1 MKTLSD
7 FTPRKKPKKNGF
19 CTFEEYCDINGIND
33 TNISERDI
41 NFYYTFRYFYTP
53 DCVGYNYKEHLYETL
68 TSHSKKSLVNRLI
81 DLLREFILD
90 FNIDSAKNLDK
101 GIFAFLISK
110 DCPIF
115 GEDNKDFLSSFELSD
130 CELSD
135 KIYGILEFYKYYI
148 TFIEEYKSE
157 NEDGYILK
165 GYILEIESYFT
176 EDARATIKEN
186 GNILYHI
193 TESRNVSDILKKG
206 LIPKTGKRIYQGGY
220 RYFPERVYLIGH
232 NSDIVA
238 NIESV
243 IDDKEFEKR
252 GIQYTIL
259 KINLGKHNIS
269 LWYDDASDGKYN
281 VYTLEAIPPSLI
293 SITTLGEIQ
302 KSIRNERQ

>member
-1 MKTLSD
+1 MKKLSD
-7 FTPRKKPKKNGF
+7 FAIRKKPKKNGF

-68 TSHSKKSLVNRLI
+68 TSHSKESLVKRLI
-81 DLLREFILD
+81 SLLNEFILEFD
-90 FNIDSAKNLDK
+90 IDGAKNIDK

-115 GEDNKDFLSSFELSD
+115 GDDDKGFLSSFELSD

-135 KIYGILEFYKYYI
+135 KIYNILEFYKYYI
-148 TFIEEYKSE
+148 TFIEEYKKE
-157 NEDGYILK
+157 NVEGYILQ
-165 GYILEIESYFT
+165 IESYFT
-176 EDARATIKEN
+176 EDARETIKEN

-193 TESRNVSDILKKG
+193 TESRNVPDILRKG
-206 LIPKTGKRIYQGGY
+206 LIPKTGKRTYQGGY

-232 NSDIVA
+232 NSDVVT
-238 NIESV
+238 NIDSV
-243 IDDKEFEKR
+243 IRDKEFEKNR
-252 GIQYTIL
+252 IQYTIL
-259 KINLGKHNIS
+259 KIDLGKHNIS

-293 SITTLGEIQ
+293 SITTIDEI
-302 KSIRNERQ
+302 

>member
-1 MKTLSD
+1 M
-7 FTPRKKPKKNGF
+7 
-19 CTFEEYCDINGIND
+19 
-33 TNISERDI
+33 
-41 NFYYTFRYFYTP
+41 
-53 DCVGYNYKEHLYETL
+53 
-68 TSHSKKSLVNRLI
+68 
-81 DLLREFILD
+81 
-90 FNIDSAKNLDK
+90 
-101 GIFAFLISK
+101 ISK

-115 GEDNKDFLSSFELSD
+115 GEDDKDFLSSFELSD

-148 TFIEEYKSE
+148 TYIEEYKSE
-157 NEDGYILK
+157 NEDGYILA
-165 GYILEIESYFT
+165 IESYFT
-176 EDARATIKEN
+176 EDARETIKEN

-193 TESRNVSDILKKG
+193 TESRNVPDILRKG

-259 KINLGKHNIS
+259 KINLGKHNVS

-293 SITTLGEIQ
+293 SITNKDEIQ
-302 KSIRNERQ
+302 KSIHNDRQ

>member
-1 MKTLSD
+1 MKKLSD
-7 FTPRKKPKKNGF
+7 FTIRKKPKKNGF

-41 NFYYTFRYFYTP
+41 NFYYNFRYFYVP
-53 DCVGYNYKEHLYETL
+53 DCVGDNYEERLYETL
-68 TSHSKKSLVNRLI
+68 TSHSKESLVKRLLS
-81 DLLREFILD
+81 LLNEFILD
-90 FNIDSAKNLDK
+90 FDIDGAKNIDK

-115 GEDNKDFLSSFELSD
+115 AEDDKEFLSSFELSD

-135 KIYGILEFYKYYI
+135 KIYDILEFYKYYI
-148 TFIEEYKSE
+148 TFIEE
-157 NEDGYILK
+157 NEK
-165 GYILEIESYFT
+165 GYILAIESYFT
-176 EDARATIKEN
+176 EDARETIKEN

-193 TESRNVSDILKKG
+193 TESLNVPDILKKG
-206 LIPKTGKRIYQGGY
+206 LRPKTGKRKYQGGY
-220 RYFPERVYLIGH
+220 RYFPERVYLIG
-232 NSDIVA
+232 NNPNIVE
-238 NIESV
+238 NIDSV
-243 IDDKEFEKR
+243 IRDKEFGKN

-259 KINLGKHNIS
+259 KIDLGKHNIS

-293 SITTLGEIQ
+293 SITTLDEIQ

>member
-1 MKTLSD
+1 MKKLSD
-7 FTPRKKPKKNGF
+7 FVIRKKPKKNGF

-41 NFYYTFRYFYTP
+41 NFYYNFRYVYVP
-53 DCVGYNYKEHLYETL
+53 DCVGDNYEEHLYETL
-68 TSHSKKSLVNRLI
+68 TSHSKESLVKRLI
-81 DLLREFILD
+81 SLLNEFILEFD
-90 FNIDSAKNLDK
+90 IDGAKNIDK

-115 GEDNKDFLSSFELSD
+115 GEDDKGFLSFELSD

-148 TFIEEYKSE
+148 TFIEE
-157 NEDGYILK
+157 NEK
-165 GYILEIESYFT
+165 GYILTIESYFT
-176 EDARATIKEN
+176 EDARTTIKEN

-193 TESRNVSDILKKG
+193 TESRNVPDILRKG
-206 LIPKTGKRIYQGGY
+206 LIPKTGKRKYQGGY
-220 RYFPERVYLIGH
+220 IYFPERVYLIGH
-232 NSDIVA
+232 HPGIVE
-238 NIESV
+238 NIDSV

-252 GIQYTIL
+252 RIQYTIL
-259 KINLGKHNIS
+259 KIDLGEHNIS

-293 SITTLGEIQ
+293 SITTKDEIK
-302 KSIRNERQ
+302 KSIHNDRQ

>member
-157 NEDGYILK
+157 NEDGYILA
-165 GYILEIESYFT
+165 IESYFT

-193 TESRNVSDILKKG
+193 TESRNAPDILRKG
-206 LIPKTGKRIYQGGY
+206 LRPKTGKRKYQGGY
-220 RYFPERVYLIGH
+220 RYFPERVYLIG
-232 NSDIVA
+232 NNPNIVE
-238 NIESV
+238 NIDSV
-243 IDDKEFEKR
+243 IRDKEFEKNR
-252 GIQYTIL
+252 IQYTIL
-259 KINLGKHNIS
+259 KIDLGKHNIS
-269 LWYDDASDGKYN
+269 LWYDDASAGKYN

-293 SITTLGEIQ
+293 SITTLDEIQ

>member
-1 MKTLSD
+1 MKKLSD
-7 FTPRKKPKKNGF
+7 FTIRKKPKKNGF

-53 DCVGYNYKEHLYETL
+53 DCVGYNYEEHLYETL
-68 TSHSKKSLVNRLI
+68 TSHSKESLVNRLT
-81 DLLREFILD
+81 DLLSEFILD
-90 FNIDSAKNLDK
+90 FDIDGAKNIDK

-115 GEDNKDFLSSFELSD
+115 AEDDKEFLSSFELSD

-135 KIYGILEFYKYYI
+135 KIYDILEFYKYYI
-148 TFIEEYKSE
+148 TYIGEYKKK
-157 NEDGYILK
+157 NEEGYILE

-193 TESRNVSDILKKG
+193 TESRNVPDILKKG
-206 LIPKTGKRIYQGGY
+206 LRPKTGKRKYQGGY

-232 NSDIVA
+232 NTDIIE
-238 NIESV
+238 NINSV
-243 IDDKEFEKR
+243 IRDKEFEKR

-259 KINLGKHNIS
+259 KIDLGEHNIS
-269 LWYDDASDGKYN
+269 LRYDDASVGKYN

-293 SITTLGEIQ
+293 SITTLDEIQ
-302 KSIRNERQ
+302 KSIHNEK

>member
-1 MKTLSD
+1 MKKLSD
-7 FTPRKKPKKNGF
+7 FAIRKKPKKNGF

-68 TSHSKKSLVNRLI
+68 TSHFKESLVKRLI
-81 DLLREFILD
+81 SLLNEFILEFD
-90 FNIDSAKNLDK
+90 IDGAKNIDK

-115 GEDNKDFLSSFELSD
+115 GDDDKGFLSSFELSD

-135 KIYGILEFYKYYI
+135 KIYNILEFYKYYI
-148 TFIEEYKSE
+148 TFIEEYKKE
-157 NEDGYILK
+157 NVEGYILQ
-165 GYILEIESYFT
+165 IESYFT
-176 EDARATIKEN
+176 EDARETIKEN

-193 TESRNVSDILKKG
+193 TESRNVPDILRKG
-206 LIPKTGKRIYQGGY
+206 LIPKTGKRTYQGGY
-220 RYFPERVYLIGH
+220 RYFPERVYLIG
-232 NSDIVA
+232 NNPNIVE
-238 NIESV
+238 NIDSV
-243 IDDKEFEKR
+243 IIDKEFEKN
-252 GIQYTIL
+252 GIQYAIL
-259 KINLGKHNIS
+259 KIDLGKHNIS

-293 SITTLGEIQ
+293 SITTIDEI
-302 KSIRNERQ
+302 

>member
-1 MKTLSD
+1 MKKLSD
-7 FTPRKKPKKNGF
+7 FAIRKKPKKNGF

-68 TSHSKKSLVNRLI
+68 TSHSKESLVKRLI
-81 DLLREFILD
+81 SLLNEFILEFD
-90 FNIDSAKNLDK
+90 IDGAKNIDK

-115 GEDNKDFLSSFELSD
+115 GDDDKGFLSSFELSD

-135 KIYGILEFYKYYI
+135 KIYNILEFYKYYI
-148 TFIEEYKSE
+148 TFIEEYKKE
-157 NEDGYILK
+157 NVEGYILQ
-165 GYILEIESYFT
+165 IESYFT
-176 EDARATIKEN
+176 EDARETIKEN

-193 TESRNVSDILKKG
+193 TESRNVPDILRKG
-206 LIPKTGKRIYQGGY
+206 LIPKTGKRKYQGGY
-220 RYFPERVYLIGH
+220 RYFPERLYLIGH
-232 NSDIVA
+232 NSDVVT
-238 NIESV
+238 NIDSV
-243 IDDKEFEKR
+243 IRDKEFEKNR
-252 GIQYTIL
+252 IQYTIL
-259 KINLGKHNIS
+259 KIDLGKHNIS

-281 VYTLEAIPPSLI
+281 VYILEAIPPSLI
-293 SITTLGEIQ
+293 SITTLDEIQ

>member
-1 MKTLSD
+1 MKKLSD
-7 FTPRKKPKKNGF
+7 FVIRKKPKKNGF

-41 NFYYTFRYFYTP
+41 NFYYNFRYVYVP
-53 DCVGYNYKEHLYETL
+53 DCVGDNYEEHLYETL
-68 TSHSKKSLVNRLI
+68 TSHSKESLVKRLI
-81 DLLREFILD
+81 SLLNEFIID
-90 FNIDSAKNLDK
+90 FDIDGAKNIDK

-115 GEDNKDFLSSFELSD
+115 GEDDKGFLSSFELSD

-148 TFIEEYKSE
+148 TFIEE
-157 NEDGYILK
+157 NEK
-165 GYILEIESYFT
+165 GYILTIESYFT
-176 EDARATIKEN
+176 EDARTTIKEN

-193 TESRNVSDILKKG
+193 TESRNVPDILRKG
-206 LIPKTGKRIYQGGY
+206 LIPKTGKRKYQGGY

-232 NSDIVA
+232 NPDIVA
-238 NIESV
+238 NIDSV
-243 IDDKEFEKR
+243 IDDKEFEKKR
-252 GIQYTIL
+252 IQYTIL
-259 KINLGKHNIS
+259 KINLGKHNVS

-293 SITTLGEIQ
+293 SITTKDEIK
-302 KSIRNERQ
+302 KSIHNDRQ

>member
-1 MKTLSD
+1 MKKLSD

-41 NFYYTFRYFYTP
+41 NFYYTFRYVYVP

-68 TSHSKKSLVNRLI
+68 TSHSKKSLVNRLLS
-81 DLLREFILD
+81 LLSEFIID
-90 FNIDSAKNLDK
+90 FDIDSAKNLDK
-101 GIFAFLISK
+101 GIFTFLISK

-115 GEDNKDFLSSFELSD
+115 GEDDKGVLSSFELSD

-148 TFIEEYKSE
+148 TYIDEYKKE
-157 NEDGYILK
+157 NEEGDILEGYILA
-165 GYILEIESYFT
+165 IESYFT
-176 EDARATIKEN
+176 EDARAAIKEN

-193 TESRNVSDILKKG
+193 TESINVPDILRKG
-206 LIPKTGKRIYQGGY
+206 LIPKTGKRKYQGGY
-220 RYFPERVYLIGH
+220 RYFPERVYLMSHHPGIVE
-232 NSDIVA
+232 NSD
-238 NIESV
+238 SV
-243 IDDKEFEKR
+243 IRDKEFEKNR
-252 GIQYTIL
+252 IQYTIL
-259 KINLGKHNIS
+259 KIDLGKHNIS

-293 SITTLGEIQ
+293 SITTLDEIQ